1 MRDVLRT
8 GVTAVI
14 WVVFT
19 MFMIAQFAMASETPV
34 PLYYFVA
41 MATTGALAILAFM
54 LTVRVWRREE
64 PETRRLATTKAKRG
78 NLAVRLERL
87 AEELDE
93 DDLIELET
101 LIRMRGQE
109 HSG

>member
-8 GVTAVI
+8 VATAVI

-19 MFMIAQFAMASETPV
+19 IFMIALFSMASETFIT
-34 PLYYFVA
+34 LYYFVA
-41 MATTGALAILAFM
+41 MATTGALAMLAFM
-54 LTVRVWRREE
+54 LTARVWRREE
-64 PETRRLATTKAKRG
+64 PEARLPVAAKTKRRD
-78 NLAVRLERL
+78 LAVRLERL

-101 LIRMRGQE
+101 LIRMREQE
-109 HSG
+109 RFG

>member
-19 MFMIAQFAMASETPV
+19 IFMIALFIMASETFSPI
-34 PLYYFVA
+34 YYFVA
-41 MATTGALAILAFM
+41 MATTAALAILAAM
-54 LTVRVWRREE
+54 LTARVWRREAA
-64 PETRRLATTKAKRG
+64 RRPAAAKTKRDD
-78 NLAVRLERL
+78 LAVRLERL

-101 LIRMRGQE
+101 LIRMREQE
-109 HSG
+109 RSG

>member
-14 WVVFT
+14 WMVFT
-19 MFMIAQFAMASETPV
+19 IFMIALFIMASETFSPI
-34 PLYYFVA
+34 YYFVA
-41 MATTGALAILAFM
+41 MATTVALTILAAM
-54 LTVRVWRREE
+54 LTARVWRREAAA
-64 PETRRLATTKAKRG
+64 RRPAAAKTKRDD
-78 NLAVRLERL
+78 LAVRLERL

-101 LIRMRGQE
+101 LIRMREQE
-109 HSG
+109 RSG